1 MQLKIDNAR
10 KEILYD
16 KHRYKCIVSGRRW
29 GKTMFSII
37 WLLYPEFKHN
47 ERRWII
53 YPTYR
58 QAKMVAWSTL
68 KQFFKNQNVKIN
80 ETELSITLDNGSTV
94 ELKGADASA
103 DKIRG
108 VSLNRVVLD
117 EYAFMKESVWSEVIQ
132 PMTVQE
138 KAEAL
143 FVGTP
148 NGLQNH
154 FYDMFVKGQSENND
168 LKIWQFTTIEGGWI
182 DQEEIERAK
191 KNLDART
198 FKQEYEASF
207 ESVQNKAAYN
217 FNRNVHV
224 KTLDIS
230 PRQFWGV
237 DFGVASYMTAVKIC
251 EYVDGSIY
259 VFDEIGLQNSNTFEL
274 AKLMQQ
280 KGPGLPVYPDPAGMA
295 RTSNSTKSDHA
306 ILRESGFSVIS
317 KKANPTQKDRLNALN
332 KKLEN
337 ANGDVELYI
346 NPKCKN
352 TIRDLELT
360 TIDQGRIVKTETLSH
375 FLDGLMY
382 PVEYR
387 YGFKG
392 QGTSIT
398 W

>member
-168 LKIWQFTTIEGGWI
+168 LKSWQFTTIEGGWI

-295 RTSNSTKSDHA
+295 RTSNSTTSDHA

>member
-117 EYAFMKESVWSEVIQ
+117 EYAFMIESVWSEVIQ

-168 LKIWQFTTIEGGWI
+168 LKSWQFTTIEGGWI